1 MEKMKG
7 KVMQAVRFF
16 LTLIVISLA
25 GSTGSA
31 YAQVDVGVSLG
42 EEGLRG
48 FYLGVGEYFRVP
60 EREVIIIKEK
70 HVIREKH
77 IHVEEMPVVYLIAQK
92 ARVKP
97 EYVIDLRRRGKS
109 WMDITIHYGLSPEI
123 YYVYLPST
131 VRVGPPYGKAYGHY
145 KKKPKKE
152 WNAIVLDDDDV
163 INLVNLKFVSEHY
176 GHPAVEVVMLRS
188 KGKDFVVIHQE
199 VRTVKGG
206 KGAEFAEHRNDDHPG
221 KGRGQEKG
229 KGHQKDK
236 D

>member
-1 MEKMKG
+1 MRTI
-7 KVMQAVRFF
+7 KVFIMLV
-16 LTLIVISLA
+16 TLWLPGAIS
-25 GSTGSA
+25 SA
-31 YAQVDVGVSLG
+31 RAQVDVGLSLG

-48 FYLGVGEYFRVP
+48 FYFGVGEYFRVP
-60 EREVIIIKEK
+60 EREVIIIREK
-70 HVIREKH
+70 HVIRERH
-77 IHVEEMPVVYLIAQK
+77 IHVEEVPVVYLIAQK

-131 VRVGPPYGKAYGHY
+131 VRTGPPYGKAYGHY

-176 GHPAVEVVMLRS
+176 RHPAAEVVKLRS

-199 VRTVKGG
+199 VRKANGW
-206 KGAEFAEHRNDDHPG
+206 
-221 KGRGQEKG
+221 
-229 KGHQKDK
+229 
-236 D
+236 